1 MLPWNKKF
9 LEHQDN
15 IKPKTILSGSDGQ
28 DIKEVAREIAKAF
41 ITIIDGKD
49 YKNLELEKIANKAF
63 HPLQGFMNEKD
74 LINYITTLEKNLAKR
89 FR

>member
-41 ITIIDGKD
+41 ITRIDGKD
-49 YKNLELEKIANKAF
+49 Y
-63 HPLQGFMNEKD
+63 
-74 LINYITTLEKNLAKR
+74 
-89 FR
+89 